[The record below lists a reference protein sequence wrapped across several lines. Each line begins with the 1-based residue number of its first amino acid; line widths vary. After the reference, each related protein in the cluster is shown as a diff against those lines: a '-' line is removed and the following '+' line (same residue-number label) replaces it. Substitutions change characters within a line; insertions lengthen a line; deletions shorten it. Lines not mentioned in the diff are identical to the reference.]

1 VSITARLRV
10 NCLYLDTHLNHLPA
24 LKGRVGSLLLPFTEK
39 AAVIDGFLSCLMQFH
54 LILSQTLVNAL
65 RIESE

>member
-10 NCLYLDTHLNHLPA
+10 NCTYLDAYPHYLPA
-24 LKGRVGSLLLPFTEK
+24 LKEKVEYLLLQFTQK
-39 AAVIDGFLSCLMQFH
+39 TAGIDGFLSCLMQFH
-54 LILSQTLVNAL
+54 LILFQTLVNAL